1 MLYLC
6 SVKSYLGSNSRQVNK
21 LINNKLFKNFTNMIE
36 LYISQNKNT
45 QSEAYGKYYPRVSYK
60 QTMNIHDM
68 AVHMAEHNTPFSEGT
83 IEGILRDFV
92 KCVREQTLNGN
103 TVKVDNLAIFKVSV
117 IGNGCKEL
125 YDADLDKTITASIGS
140 IGKTDKT
147 GPAVKSL
154 KLLAQATGEYTR
166 EELNKD
172 GKLGWTDKAA
182 AEIAAAK
189 AAAQGGGSPS
199 PSQGGS
205 STGSETGGNGSQN
218 GGTQSGGD
226 NSGSQGAQGYALTI
240 ATSGSGSASV
250 TKGGNAVTS
259 GSNLNED
266 DEVEISITPAEGET
280 PTATIN
286 GSSIELTESEGVYS
300 GSFAMPGQA
309 SSLVINTG
317 GSSGGNGGADLDKD

>member
-1 MLYLC
+1 ML
-6 SVKSYLGSNSRQVNK
+6 
-21 LINNKLFKNFTNMIE
+21 E

-45 QSEAYGKYYPRVSYK
+45 TSEAYGKYYPRVSYK
-60 QTMNIHDM
+60 QTLGIHEM

-117 IGNGCKEL
+117 IGNGCREL
-125 YDADLDKTITASIGS
+125 YDADTDKTITASIGT
-140 IGKTDKT
+140 IGKNDKT
-147 GPAVKSL
+147 GPAVNSL

-172 GKLGWTDKAA
+172 GKLGWTDKTA
-182 AEIAAAK
+182 AEIAAVK
-189 AAAQGGGSPS
+189 AAAQGGTSPS
-199 PSQGGS
+199 PSQGGDS
-205 STGSETGGNGSQN
+205 QGGSQSQ
-218 GGTQSGGD
+218 GGTQTP
-226 NSGSQGAQGYALTI
+226 QGYALTI
-240 ATSGSGSASV
+240 ATSGSGSASI
-250 TKGGNAVTS
+250 TKDGNAVTS

-266 DEVEISITPAEGET
+266 DEVEISITPAAGQV

-286 GSSIELTESEGVYS
+286 GSQIELTENDGVYT
-300 GSFAMPGQA
+300 GNFAMPGQA

-317 GSSGGNGGADLDKD
+317 TVSGSDDGDDGLDKD

>member
-1 MLYLC
+1 
-6 SVKSYLGSNSRQVNK
+6 
-21 LINNKLFKNFTNMIE
+21 MIE
-36 LYISQNKNT
+36 LYISQNKIVG
-45 QSEAYGKYYPRVSYK
+45 SAAYGKYYPRVSYK

-125 YDADLDKTITASIGS
+125 YDPTLDKTITASIGTV
-140 IGKTDKT
+140 GKNDKT
-147 GPAVKSL
+147 GAAVNSL

-182 AEIAAAK
+182 AEILAAK
-189 AAAQGGGSPS
+189 TAAQGGNS
-199 PSQGGS
+199 GGS
-205 STGSETGGNGSQN
+205 SSGSGTESGGNSGGSGQSEQGSQ
-218 GGTQSGGD
+218 
-226 NSGSQGAQGYALTI
+226 SQQTASTYALTI
-240 ATSGSGSASV
+240 SRTGVGSATV
-250 TKGGNAVTS
+250 TKDGNAVTS
-259 GSNLNED
+259 GTSLNED
-266 DEVEISITPAEGET
+266 DEVEISITPAEGQV
-280 PTATIN
+280 PTATVN
-286 GSSIELTESEGVYS
+286 GSEIELTEDNGVYS

-309 SSLVINTG
+309 STLIINTG
-317 GSSGGNGGADLDKD
+317 EGEDDDYDPNA

>member
-1 MLYLC
+1 
-6 SVKSYLGSNSRQVNK
+6 
-21 LINNKLFKNFTNMIE
+21 MIE
-36 LYISQNKNT
+36 LYISQNKIVG
-45 QSEAYGKYYPRVSYK
+45 SAAYGKYYPRVSYK

-125 YDADLDKTITASIGS
+125 YDPTLDKTITASIGTV
-140 IGKTDKT
+140 GKNDKT
-147 GPAVKSL
+147 GPAVNSL

-182 AEIAAAK
+182 AEILAAK
-189 AAAQGGGSPS
+189 TAAQGGGNG
-199 PSQGGS
+199 GGS
-205 STGSETGGNGSQN
+205 SSDSGTEGGGN
-218 GGTQSGGD
+218 SGG
-226 NSGSQGAQGYALTI
+226 SGQSEQGNQGQQGQQTASTYALTI
-240 ATSGSGSASV
+240 SRTGVGSATV
-250 TKGGNAVTS
+250 TKDGNAVTS
-259 GSNLNED
+259 GTSLNED
-266 DEVEISITPAEGET
+266 DEVEISITPAEGQV
-280 PTATIN
+280 PTATVN
-286 GSSIELTESEGVYS
+286 GSEIELTEDNGVYS

-309 SSLVINTG
+309 STLIINTG
-317 GSSGGNGGADLDKD
+317 EGEDDDYDPNA

>member
-1 MLYLC
+1 
-6 SVKSYLGSNSRQVNK
+6 
-21 LINNKLFKNFTNMIE
+21 MIE

-125 YDADLDKTITASIGS
+125 YDADLDKTITASIGT
-140 IGKTDKT
+140 IGKNDKT
-147 GPAVKSL
+147 GPAVNSL

-182 AEIAAAK
+182 AEILAAK
-189 AAAQGGGSPS
+189 NAAMN
-199 PSQGGS
+199 GGS
-205 STGSETGGNGSQN
+205 SSGGSSESNGGSQNGGSQN
-218 GGTQSGGD
+218 GGTQNGGD
-226 NSGSQGAQGYALTI
+226 NSGSQGQQNQQSGYALTI
-240 ATSGSGSASV
+240 ATSGSGSATV
-250 TKGGNAVTS
+250 THDGNAVTS
-259 GSNLNED
+259 GSTLNED
-266 DEVEISITPAEGET
+266 DEVEISITPAEGQV
-280 PTATIN
+280 PTASIN
-286 GSSIELTESEGVYS
+286 SSAIELTEDNGVYT

-309 SSLVINTG
+309 SALVISTG
-317 GSSGGNGGADLDKD
+317 VSGEGGDGGEGLDKD

>member
-1 MLYLC
+1 
-6 SVKSYLGSNSRQVNK
+6 
-21 LINNKLFKNFTNMIE
+21 MIE
-36 LYISQNKNT
+36 LYISQNKIVG
-45 QSEAYGKYYPRVSYK
+45 SAAYGKYYPRVSYK

-125 YDADLDKTITASIGS
+125 YDADLDKTITASIGT
-140 IGKTDKT
+140 IGKNDKT
-147 GPAVKSL
+147 GPAVNSL

-182 AEIAAAK
+182 AEILAAK
-189 AAAQGGGSPS
+189 NAANGGGSGGGS
-199 PSQGGS
+199 QGSGSDSGNSGSSQGG
-205 STGSETGGNGSQN
+205 
-218 GGTQSGGD
+218 
-226 NSGSQGAQGYALTI
+226 NSGQSQGAQGYALTI
-240 ATSGSGSASV
+240 SKSGTGSASV
-250 TKGGNAVTS
+250 THNGNTVNS
-259 GSNLNED
+259 GASLNED
-266 DEVEISITPAEGET
+266 DEVEISITPAEGQV
-280 PTATIN
+280 PTASVN
-286 GSSIELTESEGVYS
+286 GSEIELTESEGVYS

-309 SSLVINTG
+309 STLVINTG
-317 GSSGGNGGADLDKD
+317 TTGGGDNHNPIDTGN

>member
-1 MLYLC
+1 
-6 SVKSYLGSNSRQVNK
+6 
-21 LINNKLFKNFTNMIE
+21 MIE

-60 QTMNIHDM
+60 QTMGIHEM

-125 YDADLDKTITASIGS
+125 YDANTDKTITASIGT
-140 IGKTDKT
+140 IGKNDKT
-147 GPAVKSL
+147 GPAVNSL

-182 AEIAAAK
+182 AEILAAK
-189 AAAQGGGSPS
+189 NAAQGGGNSGG
-199 PSQGGS
+199 SQGGQS
-205 STGSETGGNGSQN
+205 QGGEQGSEQGGSQN
-218 GGTQSGGD
+218 QTDFALTITKTGTGTSSVKDDSEQTIASGANVASGSNVNISVVPAEGQVPTATLNGNSVERPGSD
-226 NSGSQGAQGYALTI
+226 GTDSGSFQMPAQASTLVINSGSV
-240 ATSGSGSASV
+240 SGD
-250 TKGGNAVTS
+250 N
-259 GSNLNED
+259 D
-266 DEVEISITPAEGET
+266 DDG
-280 PTATIN
+280 
-286 GSSIELTESEGVYS
+286 
-300 GSFAMPGQA
+300 
-309 SSLVINTG
+309 
-317 GSSGGNGGADLDKD
+317 LDKD

>member
-1 MLYLC
+1 
-6 SVKSYLGSNSRQVNK
+6 
-21 LINNKLFKNFTNMIE
+21 MIE

-147 GPAVKSL
+147 GPAVNSL

-172 GKLGWTDKAA
+172 GKLGWTDKAT

-189 AAAQGGGSPS
+189 AAAQGGGSS
-199 PSQGGS
+199 NGGS
-205 STGSETGGNGSQN
+205 STGSETGQ
-218 GGTQSGGD
+218 GGD
-226 NSGSQGAQGYALTI
+226 NSGSQGGNSDSQSGSSTGSETGQNGNQTAEGYALSISTI
-240 ATSGSGSASV
+240 GSGSASV

-286 GSSIELTESEGVYS
+286 GSQIELTESEGVYS

>member
-1 MLYLC
+1 
-6 SVKSYLGSNSRQVNK
+6 
-21 LINNKLFKNFTNMIE
+21 MIE

-125 YDADLDKTITASIGS
+125 YDANTDKTITASIGT
-140 IGKTDKT
+140 IGKNDKT
-147 GPAVKSL
+147 GPAVNSL

-182 AEIAAAK
+182 AEILAAK
-189 AAAQGGGSPS
+189 NAAQGGGNSGGS
-199 PSQGGS
+199 QGGQSQGGEQGSSQGSEQGGSQGGEQGGSSQGGS
-205 STGSETGGNGSQN
+205 QSQ
-218 GGTQSGGD
+218 TD
-226 NSGSQGAQGYALTI
+226 FALTI
-240 ATSGSGSASV
+240 TKTGTGTSTVKDDSEQTIASGANVASGTNV
-250 TKGGNAVTS
+250 N
-259 GSNLNED
+259 
-266 DEVEISITPAEGET
+266 ISVVPAEGQV
-280 PTATIN
+280 PMATLN
-286 GSSIELTESEGVYS
+286 GNTVELTENDGTYS
-300 GSFAMPGQA
+300 GSFQMPAQA
-309 SSLVINTG
+309 STLVINS
-317 GSSGGNGGADLDKD
+317 GSVSGDNDDDGLDKD

>member
-1 MLYLC
+1 
-6 SVKSYLGSNSRQVNK
+6 
-21 LINNKLFKNFTNMIE
+21 MIE

-45 QSEAYGKYYPRVSYK
+45 TSEAYGKYYPRVSYK

-125 YDADLDKTITASIGS
+125 YDADTDKTITASIGS
-140 IGKTDKT
+140 LGKNDKT
-147 GPAVKSL
+147 GPAVNSL

-189 AAAQGGGSPS
+189 AAANGTSPSPSEGGESNNTGGSGSQNQGGGSEN
-199 PSQGGS
+199 QGGS
-205 STGSETGGNGSQN
+205 QSQGDQNQGGSQA
-218 GGTQSGGD
+218 
-226 NSGSQGAQGYALTI
+226 GSGYALTI
-240 ATSGSGSASV
+240 SKMGSGSASV
-250 TKGGNAVTS
+250 TKDGNAVTS
-259 GSNLNED
+259 GASLNED
-266 DEVEISITPAEGET
+266 DEVEISITPAEGT
-280 PTATIN
+280 VPSATLN
-286 GSSIELTESEGVYS
+286 GSSIELTENDGVYT
-300 GSFAMPGQA
+300 GNFAMPGQA
-309 SSLVINTG
+309 ASLVINTG
-317 GSSGGNGGADLDKD
+317 STSGDSSI